1 MRILLDHNL
10 DWRLKRLLPDHD
22 VRSTKEMGWERL
34 TNGQLLAQAEAHFD
48 VMLTVDR
55 NIRHQHNLAGRNIAI
70 IVLIAANNTRNTLAP
85 LFPEVERLLPAIAA
99 GQFYDVSLP

>member
-1 MRILLDHNL
+1 MKILLDHNL

-34 TNGQLLAQAEAHFD
+34 TNGQLLSQAEVHFD

-55 NIRHQHNLAGRNIAI
+55 NIRHQQNLAGQNIAI

-85 LFPEVERLLPAIAA
+85 LFSEVERLLPTVTA
-99 GQFYDVSLP
+99 GQFYDVSLS